1 MTRKFIMIREE
12 LTEVLC
18 QYRSDTLSHIATLR
32 DFCDRHSKWSLHR
45 ETELE
50 MMRDIKERADRIN
63 LTFNHVRESPNKW
76 KALGEYMKSGL
87 TEVTA
92 ARRWEELEKELA
104 EVLKDTLA
112 GLEELDHFLDAVE
125 RLAVTSVSVFD
136 EECPFGDQEVSPAG
150 VRDVITASQEAC
162 PLLVRFR
169 RNAGD
174 FFLPSLFNVPVLA
187 IQLDS
192 YIRRTQQLCDKLESK
207 LMTASQT
214 ESEPSQWMFWRKKK
228 ENVDLGD
235 VSDASVLNML
245 VHLKYLS
252 DVRTNQDF
260 RLVFLFQEEAENF
273 IKLFIQSKPRML
285 QFLTDLEGSA
295 VQLDNMKRG
304 AQISTVAGSSVGAVG
319 GVLSIVGLALIP
331 VTAGVSLA
339 LTMAGVGLGVTS
351 GVNSVV
357 TTVTESAVNAT
368 QQKKAN
374 ELFQSF
380 MEDVQNIQGCLEDV
394 ATKMAPVVSEVDA
407 TAGAGKIVG
416 KVGAIGKGIDSLID
430 CASGMKLLRSEDAI
444 ADLGQAAKG
453 TPLALSKAAR
463 GGFIALNALFIG
475 LDVFFICKDSVNLAK
490 GSKSEV
496 SQLIRARARLWR
508 SELESWQKIHDSLQ
522 RGLLT
527 SHDSE
532 NLLKMPFYP
541 VEEMTKGKKTFWQK
555 FSLFS
560 SFS

>member
-1 MTRKFIMIREE
+1 MIREE

-45 ETELE
+45 ETELQ
-50 MMRDIKERADRIN
+50 MMTDIKERTDRID
-63 LTFNHVRESPNKW
+63 LTFKHVRESPNKW
-76 KALGEYMKSGL
+76 KALGEYLKSGL
-87 TEVTA
+87 TQVTA
-92 ARRWEELEKELA
+92 EKRREELEKELG

-136 EECPFGDQEVSPAG
+136 DECQQFGDQEVSPAG

-169 RNAGD
+169 RNARD
-174 FFLPSLFNVPVLA
+174 FFLPSLFNVQVLA

-192 YIRRTQQLCDKLESK
+192 YIRSTQQLCDKLESI

-228 ENVDLGD
+228 EENVDLGALD
-235 VSDASVLNML
+235 DTSVLNML

-252 DVRTNQDF
+252 DVRTNPDF

-273 IKLFIQSKPRML
+273 MELFIQSKPRML

-319 GVLSIVGLALIP
+319 GVLSIVGLALIL

-339 LTMAGVGLGVTS
+339 LTMAGVGMGVTS

-357 TTVTESAVNAT
+357 TTVTETAVNAT

-380 MEDVQNIQGCLEDV
+380 MEDVQNLQGCLEDV
-394 ATKMAPVVSEVDA
+394 AKNMVPVVSEVDA
-407 TAGAGKIVG
+407 TAGAGKILG
-416 KVGAIGKGIDSLID
+416 KGYAIGKGIDSLID

-475 LDVFFICKDSVNLAK
+475 LDVFFICKDSVGLAN

-496 SQLIRARARLWR
+496 SQLIRARARLWS

-527 SHDSE
+527 SQDSQ
-532 NLLKMPFYP
+532 NLLEMPFYP
-541 VEEMTKGKKTFWQK
+541 LEEMTKGKKTFWQK
-555 FSLFS
+555 FNLFP
-560 SFS
+560 SFSKS

>member
-1 MTRKFIMIREE
+1 MTRNFIMIREE

-18 QYRSDTLSHIATLR
+18 QYKSDTLSHIATLR
-32 DFCDRHSKWSLHR
+32 DFCDRHLKWSFHR

-63 LTFNHVRESPNKW
+63 LTFKHVKESPNKW

-87 TEVTA
+87 TQMTA
-92 ARRWEELEKELA
+92 ARRWEELQKELA

-174 FFLPSLFNVPVLA
+174 FFLASLFNVPVLA

-192 YIRRTQQLCDKLESK
+192 YIRSTQQLCDKLESK
-207 LMTASQT
+207 LMTISEIESKSSQL
-214 ESEPSQWMFWRKKK
+214 RKKN
-228 ENVDLGD
+228 ENVDLWD

-245 VHLKYLS
+245 VHLKKLS

-285 QFLTDLEGSA
+285 QFLSDLEGSA

-319 GVLSIVGLALIP
+319 GVLSIVGLALAP
-331 VTAGVSLA
+331 VTAGVSLI
-339 LTMAGVGLGVTS
+339 LTMTGVGLGVTS
-351 GVNSVV
+351 GVNSLV
-357 TTVTESAVNAT
+357 TAVTEMGVNIT
-368 QQKKAN
+368 HQKKAN

-380 MEDVQNIQGCLEDV
+380 MEDVQNLQGCLEHV
-394 ATKMAPVVSEVDA
+394 ATKMVPVVSEVDA
-407 TAGAGKIVG
+407 TAGAGKIAG
-416 KVGAIGKGIDSLID
+416 SGYAIGKGIDSLID
-430 CASGMKLLRSEDAI
+430 CATGVKLLRSEDAI

-496 SQLIRARARLWR
+496 SQLIRARARLWC

-527 SHDSE
+527 FQDSE

-541 VEEMTKGKKTFWQK
+541 VEEMKKINQ
-555 FSLFS
+555 
-560 SFS
+560 

>member
-1 MTRKFIMIREE
+1 MIREE

-18 QYRSDTLSHIATLR
+18 QYKSDTLSHIATLT

-63 LTFNHVRESPNKW
+63 LTFKHVKESPNRW
-76 KALGEYMKSGL
+76 NALGEYLKSGL
-87 TEVTA
+87 TQVTA

-136 EECPFGDQEVSPAG
+136 DECPFGDQEVSPAG

-192 YIRRTQQLCDKLESK
+192 YIRSTQQLCDKLESK

-214 ESEPSQWMFWRKKK
+214 ESEPTQWMFWRKKK
-228 ENVDLGD
+228 ENVDLWD
-235 VSDASVLNML
+235 VGDASVLNML

-285 QFLTDLEGSA
+285 QFLSDLEGSA

-357 TTVTESAVNAT
+357 TTVTETAVNAT

-380 MEDVQNIQGCLEDV
+380 MEDVQKLQGCLEDV
-394 ATKMAPVVSEVDA
+394 ATKMVPVVSEVDA

-416 KVGAIGKGIDSLID
+416 KGYAIGKGIDSLID

-475 LDVFFICKDSVNLAK
+475 LDVFFICKDSVNLAN

-527 SHDSE
+527 SQDSE